1 MISEMILHNKNKVKL
16 HYDITLAC
24 NNRCEY
30 CYALEDLDNSKLFD
44 SDTFENFIDQ
54 CNKLGEQSESN
65 EPEVHVDI
73 LGGEP
78 LLLLDK
84 VFELIDRVKHNN
96 FRIFSNFN
104 FKNKE
109 KIEMLKNFVLTSD
122 KNIQIFV
129 SVHESSNQEIL
140 KRNIL
145 YIKDLVEITL
155 LLNDNNIDYNFEFYT
170 FLKENKIKYGVEELI
185 NSDGS
190 SSFSKIQN
198 EKFKEMIQNS
208 NMFVDKVS
216 IDSEVFTHL
225 EVLENDLLNI
235 SSKCRTIC
243 ELSELRIKYNG
254 DIEPIC
260 NNPIKLGNIFD
271 SLIIKNIYCNS
282 FNCRCSANSYK
293 KLFNYKGN
301 K

>member
-1 MISEMILHNKNKVKL
+1 MKISEMNLHNKDKVKL
-16 HYDITLAC
+16 HYDITLSC

-30 CYALEDLDNSKLFD
+30 CYALEELDNSKLFN
-44 SDTFENFIDQ
+44 SEVFYKFIEQ
-54 CNKLGEQSESN
+54 SNKLSN
-65 EPEVHVDI
+65 VQIDI

-78 LLLLDK
+78 LLVLGR
-84 VFELIDRVKHNN
+84 VFELINKSVHSD
-96 FRIFSNFN
+96 FRIFTNLN
-104 FKNKE
+104 FKNEE
-109 KIEMLKNFVLTSD
+109 KIEKLKNFVLYSN
-122 KNIQIFV
+122 KNIKIFV

-243 ELSELRIKYNG
+243 KLSELRIKYNG

>member
-1 MISEMILHNKNKVKL
+1 MKISEMNLHNKDKVKL
-16 HYDITLAC
+16 HYDITLSC

-30 CYALEDLDNSKLFD
+30 CYALEELDNSKLFD

-155 LLNDNNIDYNFEFYT
+155 LLNDDNIDYNDPDWWKGADA
-170 FLKENKIKYGVEELI
+170 LDKALDHQLR
-185 NSDGS
+185 SR
-190 SSFSKIQN
+190 QN
-198 EKFKEMIQNS
+198 EKDGLDLEDEGEDDDYNE
-208 NMFVDKVS
+208 
-216 IDSEVFTHL
+216 DSMAVQ
-225 EVLENDLLNI
+225 
-235 SSKCRTIC
+235 
-243 ELSELRIKYNG
+243 
-254 DIEPIC
+254 EPEE
-260 NNPIKLGNIFD
+260 
-271 SLIIKNIYCNS
+271 
-282 FNCRCSANSYK
+282 
-293 KLFNYKGN
+293 
-301 K
+301 